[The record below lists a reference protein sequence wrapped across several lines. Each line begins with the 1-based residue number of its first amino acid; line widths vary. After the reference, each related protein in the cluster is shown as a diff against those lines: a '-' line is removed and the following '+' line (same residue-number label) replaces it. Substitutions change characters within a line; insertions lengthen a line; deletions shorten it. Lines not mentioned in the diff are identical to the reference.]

1 MGRLNKDIYIVYEAE
16 DRYEGY
22 NKNNI
27 INITTDIEI
36 ARAILKI
43 ESLKRGNRVFIETAR
58 NYCTDYTLVNKAKDY
73 KYLVWEAYIP
83 FSNDDKI
90 DFIAFKGY
98 TDKDK
103 LPYEVHPVF
112 DFRRHNGTIV
122 IFRTK
127 QNPDN
132 KDGIFGE
139 KDSALEKALEIKHK
153 YYVNRLD
160 DGTEDDKGE

>member
-73 KYLVWEAYIP
+73 KYLVWEAYIQ
-83 FSNDDKI
+83 
-90 DFIAFKGY
+90 
-98 TDKDK
+98 
-103 LPYEVHPVF
+103 VF
-112 DFRRHNGTIV
+112 YQILF
-122 IFRTK
+122 
-127 QNPDN
+127 
-132 KDGIFGE
+132 
-139 KDSALEKALEIKHK
+139 AIK
-153 YYVNRLD
+153 
-160 DGTEDDKGE
+160 